1 MSFWLQKNK
10 TKQNKNKKQKLTG
23 IKLWFGYHVG
33 PISLYSL
40 KPQDFDKPHRQCVF
54 GVKNMVLKK
63 YPKISTGVKPGILSQ
78 CGAKIFALFKNHKI
92 LASKSRPWVF
102 GVKKMV
108 LMKNPKILTRAKPKI
123 TIRCKPD
130 IFVLFKSPKIV
141 TNKTGH
147 GLLPSRFLWN
157 NPRFWKV
164 LKLGFGYDVGPIS
177 WYSLKTSR
185 FRQATQAM

>member
-1 MSFWLQKNK
+1 MSVWLQKHSYEITKKTKTKTKAK
-10 TKQNKNKKQKLTG
+10 TKQNKNKNKSKNKKQKLTG

-40 KPQDFDKPHRQCVF
+40 KPQDFDKPQRQCVF
-54 GVKNMVLKK
+54 GVKNLVLKK
-63 YPKISTGVKPGILSQ
+63 YPKISTSVKPGILSQ
-78 CGAKIFALFKNHKI
+78 CGPKIFALFKNSKI
-92 LASKSRPWVF
+92 LATKSRPWVF

-130 IFVLFKSPKIV
+130 IFALFKSRKIV

-147 GLLPSRFLWN
+147 GLLPSRFL
-157 NPRFWKV
+157 
-164 LKLGFGYDVGPIS
+164 
-177 WYSLKTSR
+177 
-185 FRQATQAM
+185 